1 MARAGLST
9 EAVVSAAAAL
19 ADREGLDAV
28 TLARLATD
36 AGVRPP
42 SLYSHVGGLDDV
54 RRRLAIRGALELA
67 AALRVAATGR
77 SGGDALRAIANA
89 HRDYARRHPGSYL
102 AAQRAPAKDD
112 AEAQGA
118 AGEAV
123 DVLLAVFAGYGLQG
137 DDAIHAARAVRAA
150 LHGFAMLEAGGGFG
164 IKLDVDESFA
174 RLVDLLDRGLAPGRP
189 A

>member
-28 TLARLATD
+28 TLARLAAD

-42 SLYSHVGGLDDV
+42 SLYAHVDGLDDV

-77 SGGDALRAIANA
+77 SGGDALRALAAA
-89 HRDYARRHPGSYL
+89 HREYARRHPGSYL

-112 AEAQGA
+112 AEAKAA

-123 DVLLAVFAGYGLQG
+123 DVLRAVFAGYGLEG

-150 LHGFAMLEAGGGFG
+150 LHGFAMLETGGGFG

-174 RLVDLLDRGLAPGRP
+174 RLVDLLDRGLAQ
-189 A
+189 AS